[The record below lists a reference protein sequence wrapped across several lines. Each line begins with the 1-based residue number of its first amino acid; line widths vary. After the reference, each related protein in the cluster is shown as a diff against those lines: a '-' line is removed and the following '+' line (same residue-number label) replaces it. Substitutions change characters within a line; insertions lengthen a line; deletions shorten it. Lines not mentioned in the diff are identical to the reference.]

1 MKLKKQRS
9 HKVFGWGIFLILI
22 SVGVA
27 VAVSGL
33 TRTSPTKQPTPHSK
47 VEPEVQPPASKAVSS
62 TEKPVRLRINKIAV
76 DAAIESVGLTS
87 AGAMDAPKTNEGV
100 GWYKDSALLG
110 QSAFSVLLDGHYG
123 TDKQPGVFY
132 RLNELVDGDEITLM
146 GENGALFS
154 YKIVETERQNL
165 EEIDMKKALY
175 PYREGVQSITI
186 ITCEGN
192 YDTSRKTYDKRVVV
206 YAERNTTK

>member
-1 MKLKKQRS
+1 
-9 HKVFGWGIFLILI
+9 
-22 SVGVA
+22 
-27 VAVSGL
+27 
-33 TRTSPTKQPTPHSK
+33 
-47 VEPEVQPPASKAVSS
+47 
-62 TEKPVRLRINKIAV
+62 
-76 DAAIESVGLTS
+76 
-87 AGAMDAPKTNEGV
+87 
-100 GWYKDSALLG
+100 
-110 QSAFSVLLDGHYG
+110 
-123 TDKQPGVFY
+123 
-132 RLNELVDGDEITLM
+132 M